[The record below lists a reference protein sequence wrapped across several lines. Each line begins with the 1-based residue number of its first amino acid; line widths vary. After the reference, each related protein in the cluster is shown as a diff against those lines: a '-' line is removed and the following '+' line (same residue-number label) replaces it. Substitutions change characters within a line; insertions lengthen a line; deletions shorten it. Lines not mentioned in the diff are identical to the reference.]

1 MTNGSGPHLHYW
13 IIDQLFA
20 HQSVNFAQV
29 STNHY
34 SHQSPNL
41 LHSSSF
47 DLCHRIVFHY
57 KKDLDLTSCSRS
69 QYVLFS
75 LLEWQYPYSS
85 PTDVL
90 FVWIM
95 VTIDHFWKAFIDQPE
110 YLGRLVLLLFRLTD
124 SLLCLFMSGFEVI
137 VLMDTFAFELGNLM
151 MWAVHILEW

>member
-34 SHQSPNL
+34 SHQSPIWS
-41 LHSSSF
+41 HSSGF

-57 KKDLDLTSCSRS
+57 RKDLGLPSYSQI
-69 QYVLFS
+69 QYVWFGQF
-75 LLEWQYPYSS
+75 EMQWPDFG

-110 YLGRLVLLLFRLTD
+110 YLGRLALLLFRLTD
-124 SLLCLFMSGFEVI
+124 SLLCLFMSGFKVI
-137 VLMDTFAFELGNLM
+137 VLMDIFAIELGNLV
-151 MWAVHILEW
+151 MWAVHILVW